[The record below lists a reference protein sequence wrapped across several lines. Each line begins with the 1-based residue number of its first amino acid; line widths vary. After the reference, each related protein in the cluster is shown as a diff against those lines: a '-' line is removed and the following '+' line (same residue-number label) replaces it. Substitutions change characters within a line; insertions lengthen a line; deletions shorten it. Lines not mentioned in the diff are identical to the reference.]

1 MGAGC
6 HGRHVLTGEVIDPA
20 TVPEDITGNS
30 LHRVGAP
37 EDPHLVLKEHDTDG
51 RIALRAPEE
60 RTTKALWAAQERPV
74 PWSAAVHG
82 GLLRE
87 PAATPRE
94 LHEHRPQRPLPLR
107 GDMAMVTGRR
117 GDLLVP

>member
-1 MGAGC
+1 M
-6 HGRHVLTGEVIDPA
+6 
-20 TVPEDITGNS
+20 
-30 LHRVGAP
+30 GAP

-82 GLLRE
+82 GCSANQ
-87 PAATPRE
+87 PP
-94 LHEHRPQRPLPLR
+94 PLENSTNIALNGHCLSAETWR
-107 GDMAMVTGRR
+107 W
-117 GDLLVP
+117 